1 MINKNNGQTI
11 NTVQESIQ
19 LSVEDI
25 VTTPIGSRIMRRTYG
40 SLMFELIDQP
50 INDALVLKC
59 YSAIY
64 TAISTWESRI
74 NISQITL
81 SSVKENGLVF
91 DIEGVY
97 QVSGQEMNL
106 SIPLNMGAQA

>member
-1 MINKNNGQTI
+1 MINKNNGQLT

-25 VTTPIGSRIMRRTYG
+25 VTTPIGSRVMRRSYG
-40 SLMFELIDQP
+40 SLLFELLDQP
-50 INDALVLKC
+50 INDVLVLKC

-64 TAISTWESRI
+64 TAISTWENRI
-74 NISQITL
+74 NISQITF
-81 SSVKENGLVF
+81 SSVEGNGLVF

-97 QVSGQEMNL
+97 KNSGQEMNL